1 MNDDKLDY
9 LIQLQQANIQLLD
22 AVLKSNEE
30 LKAIGIHNNILL
42 KSILGKF
49 DSPEEDMKEVV
60 LNIIGDLAGY
70 KIVGDIP

>member
-1 MNDDKLDY
+1 MNDDKLNY

-30 LKAIGIHNNILL
+30 LKAIGIQNNILL